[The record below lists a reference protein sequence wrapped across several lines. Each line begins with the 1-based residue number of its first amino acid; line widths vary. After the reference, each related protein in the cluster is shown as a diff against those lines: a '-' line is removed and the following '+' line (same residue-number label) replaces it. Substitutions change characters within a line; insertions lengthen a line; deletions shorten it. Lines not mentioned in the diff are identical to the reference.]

1 MKKIYL
7 ILLSSWMLVL
17 SCDDGDN
24 GKDATGV
31 FEATEI
37 IVSAEATGKLLAF
50 EAYEG
55 QQLERGFNL
64 GQIDTVQLFLKK
76 MQLQANQLALTATK
90 PDVASQIGSTE
101 REIEKLEFE
110 KKRTQKLLEGDVATQ
125 KQLDDIIA
133 QIDVLKARLKAQK
146 KSLNS
151 SADAIDAQYNAIN
164 VQLEQMDDQIFRCK
178 IQSSI
183 DGTVLVKYTEA
194 GEFVNTGKPLFKV
207 ANMQEMIIKA
217 YVTAEQ
223 LKDLQLG
230 QNIKVVAEFG
240 ADALKEYEGEI
251 TWISDKSEFTPK
263 TIQTQDERANLVY
276 ALKVSVE
283 NDGFLKI
290 GMYGGLKWKTE

>member
-1 MKKIYL
+1 MKNKYL
-7 ILLSSWMLVL
+7 ILLCSWVL
-17 SCDDGDN
+17 LISCDDGDN

-55 QQLERGFNL
+55 QQLKNGLIL
-64 GQIDTVQLFLKK
+64 GQIDTVQLSLKK
-76 MQLQANQLALTATK
+76 MQLQANQLALKATK
-90 PDVASQIGSTE
+90 PDVASQISATE

-110 KKRTQKLLEGDVATQ
+110 KERTQRLLEGDVATQ
-125 KQLDDIIA
+125 KQMDDIEA

-151 SADAIDAQYNAIN
+151 SADAIDAQNNAID
-164 VQLEQMDDQIFRCK
+164 VQLKQMDDQISRCK
-178 IQSSI
+178 IQSPI

-194 GEFVNTGKPLFKV
+194 GEFVNMGKPLFKV

-217 YVTAEQ
+217 YVSAGQ

-230 QNIKVVAEFG
+230 QNIQVLAEFG
-240 ADALKEYEGEI
+240 SDEFKEYEGEI

-263 TIQTQDERANLVY
+263 TIQTQDER
-276 ALKVSVE
+276 
-283 NDGFLKI
+283 
-290 GMYGGLKWKTE
+290 

>member
-1 MKKIYL
+1 MLL
-7 ILLSSWMLVL
+7 I

-55 QQLERGFNL
+55 QQLKNGLIL
-64 GQIDTVQLFLKK
+64 GQIDTVQLSLKK
-76 MQLQANQLALTATK
+76 MQLQANQLALKATK
-90 PDVASQIGSTE
+90 PDVASQISATE

-110 KKRTQKLLEGDVATQ
+110 KERTQRLLEGDVATQ
-125 KQLDDIIA
+125 KQMDDIEA

-151 SADAIDAQYNAIN
+151 SADAIDAQNNAID
-164 VQLEQMDDQIFRCK
+164 VQLKQMDDQISRCK
-178 IQSSI
+178 IQSPI

-194 GEFVNTGKPLFKV
+194 GEFVNMGKPLFKV

-217 YVTAEQ
+217 YVSAGQ

-230 QNIKVVAEFG
+230 QNIQVLAEFG
-240 ADALKEYEGEI
+240 SDEFKEYEGEI

-276 ALKVSVE
+276 ALKVRVK

-290 GMYGGLKWKTE
+290 GMYGGLKWTTE